1 MTDQLS
7 IDLLRPMTVYE
18 NQYREVQRRFR
29 TPEAAEATTWDTW
42 RREFQAAIWD
52 RIGGPPAEII
62 PLNVQRGPVTEHAGY
77 RREYIT
83 FESEPGVVVPAWVL
97 IPEGRTAPGPAVVAV
112 HGHGYGVDDI
122 VRINAD
128 GTDRPTTQGYHD
140 DFAVELCLR
149 GLVVIA
155 PEVLGFGR
163 RRELVEQAAGPGRSS
178 CWYPSLWGI
187 MQGKPLIGRR
197 VWDTL
202 RALDVLAP
210 LPEVNPD
217 RIGIMGISGGGMVA
231 LFAAALESRFK
242 AVVISGYL
250 STFRDSVLSIQHCLC
265 NYVPGI
271 LQDGEMY
278 DIAALVAP
286 RPLLLEA
293 GTRDDIFPLAAVK
306 EAYQHLEHVYG
317 ELGAAEG
324 LDIDI
329 FEGDHRISGAKSYD
343 FLRER
348 LRD

>member
-1 MTDQLS
+1 MPDQIP
-7 IDLLRPMTVYE
+7 IDMLRPMTVYE
-18 NQYREVQRRFR
+18 TEYSDVPRRFR
-29 TPEAAEATTWDTW
+29 TPEAADATTWKNW
-42 RREFQAAIWD
+42 RTAFQAALWE
-52 RIGGPPAEII
+52 RIGRRPEKST
-62 PLNVQRGPVTEHAGY
+62 PLNIQRGPVTEHAGY

-97 IPEGRTAPGPAVVAV
+97 IPEGQTEPGPAVVAI

-128 GTDRPTTQGYHD
+128 GTDRATTQGYHD

-163 RRELVEQAAGPGRSS
+163 RRELAEQQQEPGRSS

-202 RALDVLAP
+202 RTLDVLTMR
-210 LPEVNPD
+210 PEVDSN
-217 RIGIMGISGGGMVA
+217 RIGLMGISGGGMVA
-231 LFAAALESRFK
+231 LFTAALESRFQ

-250 STFRDSVLSIQHCLC
+250 SNFRDSVLSIQHCLC

-271 LQDGEMY
+271 LQDAEMY

-293 GTRDDIFPLAAVK
+293 GTRDTIFPLAAVE
-306 EAYQHLEHVYG
+306 EAYGHLERVYT
-317 ELGAAEG
+317 EWGASDR
-324 LDIDI
+324 LDIDV

-343 FLRER
+343 FLFEW
-348 LRD
+348 LQK

>member
-1 MTDQLS
+1 MPDQIP
-7 IDLLRPMTVYE
+7 IDMLRPMTIYE
-18 NQYREVQRRFR
+18 AQYSQVPRRFR
-29 TPEAAEATTWDTW
+29 TPVDADATAWQNW
-42 RREFQAAIWD
+42 RVAFRATLWD
-52 RIGGPPAEII
+52 RLGGRPDRVT
-62 PLNVQRGPVTEHAGY
+62 PLHIQRGPVTEHAGY
-77 RREYIT
+77 LREYIT
-83 FESEPGVVVPAWVL
+83 FESEPGVIVPAWVL
-97 IPEGRTAPGPAVVAV
+97 IPEGHAEPGPAVVAI

-128 GTDRPTTQGYHD
+128 GTDRATTQGYHG

-163 RRELVEQAAGPGRSS
+163 RRELAEQQQEPSRSS

-197 VWDTL
+197 VWDAL
-202 RALDVLAP
+202 RALDVLATR
-210 LPEVNPD
+210 PD
-217 RIGIMGISGGGMVA
+217 VDSTRVGIMGISGGGMVT
-231 LFAAALESRFK
+231 LFTAALEDRFR

-250 STFRDSVLSIQHCLC
+250 STFRDSVLSIEHCLC

-271 LQDGEMY
+271 LQDAEMY

-293 GTRDDIFPLAAVK
+293 GTRDDIFPLAAVE
-306 EAYQHLEHVYG
+306 EAYRRLQRVYA
-317 ELGAAEG
+317 EFGASEQ
-324 LDIDI
+324 LDIDV

-343 FLRER
+343 FLFER
-348 LRD
+348 LQK